1 MQSTIR
7 RAGKMTLTF
16 NPDKYSQLLVRY
28 QPKLIRTEE
37 ENEKALAIVE
47 ELMHRPN
54 RSPEENE
61 LYELLITLIEKFERE
76 FYSPGE
82 SSTPHS
88 MLAFLMEQQNVK
100 SEDLL
105 GIIGAEEVVAE
116 VIKGKREM
124 TQEQAKAIGKF
135 FKVEPSL
142 FI

>member
-1 MQSTIR
+1 
-7 RAGKMTLTF
+7 MTLTF

-37 ENEKALAIVE
+37 ENERALAIVE

-82 SSTPHS
+82 ASTPHS
-88 MLAFLMEQQNVK
+88 MLVFLMEQQNVK
-100 SEDLL
+100 PEDLL
-105 GIIGAEEVVAE
+105 GVIGAEEVVDE
-116 VIKGKREM
+116 FIKGKREM

>member
-1 MQSTIR
+1 
-7 RAGKMTLTF
+7 MTLTF

-82 SSTPHS
+82 ASTPHS

>member
-1 MQSTIR
+1 
-7 RAGKMTLTF
+7 MTLTF

-37 ENEKALAIVE
+37 ENERALAIVE

-82 SSTPHS
+82 ASTPHS
-88 MLAFLMEQQNVK
+88 MLVFLMEQQNVQP
-100 SEDLL
+100 EDLL
-105 GIIGAEEVVAE
+105 GVIGTEKVVAE

>member
-1 MQSTIR
+1 
-7 RAGKMTLTF
+7 MTLTF
-16 NPDKYSQLLVRY
+16 NSDKYTKLLIQY

-37 ENEKALAIVE
+37 ENERALAIVE

-54 RSPEENE
+54 RSLEENE

-82 SSTPHS
+82 ASTPHS
-88 MLAFLMEQQNVK
+88 MLLFLMEQQDIK
-100 SEDLL
+100 QEDLV
-105 GIIGAEEVVAE
+105 GVIGSEEVIAE
-116 VIKGKREM
+116 VIKGEREM
-124 TQEQAKAIGKF
+124 TQEQAKAMGKF

>member
-1 MQSTIR
+1 
-7 RAGKMTLTF
+7 MTLTF
-16 NPDKYSQLLVRY
+16 NPEKYSKLLAQY

-37 ENEKALAIVE
+37 ENEKTLALVE

-61 LYELLITLIEKFERE
+61 LYELLIALIEKFERE

-82 SSTPHS
+82 ASTPHS
-88 MLAFLMEQQNVK
+88 MLLFLIEQQGIK
-100 SEDLL
+100 QEDLVGVL
-105 GIIGAEEVVAE
+105 GSEAVVAE

-124 TQEQAKAIGKF
+124 TQEQAKAMEQF
-135 FKVEPSL
+135 FKVEAGL